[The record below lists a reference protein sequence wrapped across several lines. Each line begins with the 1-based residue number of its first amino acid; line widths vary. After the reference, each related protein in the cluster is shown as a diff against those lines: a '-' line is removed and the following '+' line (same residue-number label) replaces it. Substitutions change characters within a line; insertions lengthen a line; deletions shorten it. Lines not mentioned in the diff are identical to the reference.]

1 MTESADVRLDW
12 TVSSL
17 EPALEVLLL
26 MATEPS
32 SVGLLAEAAQAPTP
46 LVEEALR
53 SLVDYYETA
62 ERGFWL
68 RNVAGGWQFSSR
80 PEHYELIS
88 RWVKEGQQNRLSDP
102 ALETLAVI
110 AYLQPVSRS
119 RISAIRGVNV
129 DSVVRTL
136 LARELITEDGLD
148 EKTGAS
154 TLRTTDYFLTRL
166 GLNSLDDLPELAP
179 YLPEAGELEAELS
192 ALVEVKPQE
201 GS

>member
-12 TVSSL
+12 TVATL

-26 MATEPS
+26 MATEPAT
-32 SVGLLAEAAQAPTP
+32 VEMLAEAAQAPIP

-53 SLVDYYETA
+53 SLVSFYETA

-80 PEHYELIS
+80 PEHYDLIA

-136 LARELITEDGLD
+136 LARELITEDGMD
-148 EKTGAS
+148 DKTGAA
-154 TLRTTDYFLTRL
+154 TLRTTDYFLSRM
-166 GLNSLDDLPELAP
+166 GLNSLDELPELAP
-179 YLPEAGELEAELS
+179 YLPEAGELEAELT
-192 ALVEVKPQE
+192 ALATVKTQE

>member
-62 ERGFWL
+62 ERGVWL